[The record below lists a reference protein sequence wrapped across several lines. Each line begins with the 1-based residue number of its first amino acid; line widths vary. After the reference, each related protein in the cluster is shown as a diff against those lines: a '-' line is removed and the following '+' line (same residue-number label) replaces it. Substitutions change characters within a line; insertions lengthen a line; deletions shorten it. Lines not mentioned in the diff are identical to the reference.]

1 MLNFSFLKNS
11 ISFGDILGLKSFFQK
26 KFSKKKKMSEKLD
39 PNQFVYQLT
48 EVELLDKIYQLET
61 DSYPSDEAASKGK
74 KNQSNKKKKVKSING
89 CN

>member
-1 MLNFSFLKNS
+1 
-11 ISFGDILGLKSFFQK
+11 
-26 KFSKKKKMSEKLD
+26 MSEKLD

-74 KNQSNKKKKVKSING
+74 KKSIQ
-89 CN
+89 